1 MECGLIPFSRRT
13 LTQLRDGALQDIAA
27 ADIYDTT
34 TNTVISPL
42 LLQFDPL
49 TILAIVLAGLA
60 YEEYGYLDYI
70 SLQATPVTATDE
82 AALDWGA
89 LKGKTLEPATAATA
103 IAIFTGPAETDIPIS
118 TPLTRTDGTA
128 YVTTADAVIAAGAT
142 TVNIPIEAVNTGASG
157 TIAAGAALTMSN
169 PIQGVAVG
177 VLVVSST
184 TPGTDIETFDAF
196 KARYLFAFANPPAG
210 GSLTDYEQ
218 WALDIPGITRAWTSG
233 NGQGPGTVVVY
244 IMLDTSEAANGGF
257 PVGSNGVAS
266 LETRYAPAT
275 GDQLTAANAIYPL
288 RPVTALVYV
297 FAPVP
302 LTIDFAFTGL
312 GANNTEA
319 NEAIALSALQALF
332 LAIGTPLGQTIE
344 PSLWQGALTSALGG
358 IPFTLTAPVS
368 PIVVPLGSLPQVTA
382 ASLTFS

>member
-1 MECGLIPFSRRT
+1 MPFARRT
-13 LTQLRDGALQDIAA
+13 LTQLRDGALQDVAA

-34 TNTVISPL
+34 TGQVVNPI

-70 SLQATPVTATDE
+70 SLQSTPVTATDE
-82 AALDWGA
+82 AALEWGA

-103 IAIFTGPAETDIPIS
+103 VAMFTGPAEADIPIG

-142 TVNIPIEAVNTGASG
+142 TVNIPFEAVNTGASG

-169 PIQGVAVG
+169 PIPGVAVG

-218 WALDIPGITRAWTSG
+218 WALDIPGITRAWTY
-233 NGQGPGTVVVY
+233 GQGVGAGSVLLFV
-244 IMLDTSEAANGGF
+244 MLDNSEVANGGF
-257 PVGSNGVAS
+257 PVGNNGVATA
-266 LETRYAPAT
+266 ETRAIATAT
-275 GDQLTAANAIYPL
+275 GDQLTVANAIYPL
-288 RPVTALVYV
+288 RPVTALLYV
-297 FAPVP
+297 SGPIP
-302 LTIDFAFTGL
+302 QTITFNFSGL
-312 GANNTEA
+312 GVNNTAA
-319 NEAIALSALQALF
+319 NQATALAALQALF
-332 LAIGTPLGQTIE
+332 LAIGTPLGQTIQ
-344 PSLWQGALTSALGG
+344 PSEWDGALGSALGG
-358 IPFTLTAPVS
+358 IPFTLTAP
-368 PIVVPLGSLPQVTA
+368 IGDITVPLGSLPQVTS
-382 ASLTFS
+382 ASVNFIS